1 MRLGI
6 KTCTLDMSFEEMLR
20 FCVEQ
25 GLETLEIGT
34 GNWSSAPHIDLD
46 KMVESDAARDEWYG
60 KIKDA
65 GLSLCAL
72 NCSGNHLAYEKDMD
86 VTLKTF
92 ELAEKLGVKKVVM
105 MSGLPTGCPGDKTPV
120 WVTGSWPP
128 ELLDV
133 LKYQWEDVAIPSWK
147 ELVKKAKDFGIEK
160 IALENH
166 AQQLVYSTET
176 LLRLRDAVDPI
187 IGMNLDP
194 SHLFWMGGDPIEAA
208 RALGDTGAL
217 YHVHGKDSRIE
228 RRLVG
233 PNGVLDTKGIDEYAD
248 RSWNYVAVGCGHD
261 MLWWKEFVSVLRMS
275 GYDDVISLEM
285 EDLTMSM
292 MDGHLTSIKTLKE
305 AMVLG

>member
-305 AMVLG
+305 AMVLC

>member
-166 AQQLVYSTET
+166 AQQLVYNTET

-305 AMVLG
+305 AMVLA

>member
-6 KTCTLDMSFEEMLR
+6 KTCTLDMSFEEMLK
-20 FCVEQ
+20 FCKEQ
-25 GLETLEIGT
+25 GIESLEIAT
-34 GNWSSAPHIDLD
+34 GNWSAAPHIDLD
-46 KMVESDAARDEWYG
+46 KMIESEAARDEWYG

-72 NCSGNHLAYEKDMD
+72 NCSGNHLAYESDME
-86 VTLKTF
+86 VTRKTF
-92 ELAEKLGVKKVVM
+92 ELAEKLGVKKIVM

-133 LKYQWEDVAIPSWK
+133 LKYQWDEIAVPRWK
-147 ELVKKAKDFGIEK
+147 ELVKIAGDHGVER

-166 AQQLVYSTET
+166 AWQLVYNTET
-176 LLRLRDAVDPI
+176 LLRLRDAAGPM

-208 RALGDTGAL
+208 RVLGDEGAI

-228 RRLVG
+228 RRYIG
-233 PNGVLDTKGIDEYAD
+233 PNGVMDTKGIDEFAG

-261 MLWWKEFVSVLRMS
+261 ALWWKEFVSVLRMS

-292 MDGHLTSIKTLKE
+292 LDGHLASLKVLKE
-305 AMVLG
+305 AMVMD